1 MKGRKQKISQDTLP
15 IKDRTES
22 DNKTGGQTFIG
33 ITENN
38 FTNNEQRFGM
48 LEMILSPINLN
59 KAYKKVKS
67 NKGSGGVDGLSV
79 EDLLL
84 YLLEHK
90 ENIVKSII
98 QGK

>member
-1 MKGRKQKISQDTLP
+1 M
-15 IKDRTES
+15 
-22 DNKTGGQTFIG
+22 G

-79 EDLLL
+79 EDLLP

-90 ENIVKSII
+90 KNIVNSII
-98 QGK
+98 QSKYRPNPVRRV

>member
-1 MKGRKQKISQDTLP
+1 MKGRSFL
-15 IKDRTES
+15 
-22 DNKTGGQTFIG
+22 G

-79 EDLLL
+79 EDLLP

-90 ENIVKSII
+90 KNIVNSII
-98 QGK
+98 QSKYRPNPVRRV